1 MLYINLMVTANQIQL
16 IDTHTKKRMKS
27 KDSTKDMQKI
37 MEIEENKER
46 GEKKKRKKRTQ
57 NNLKTTK
64 LKISIYLSIISLNIN
79 GLNDPIK
86 NSNWKRRNKTITVG
100 KKKRKRKNRD

>member
-1 MLYINLMVTANQIQL
+1 MI
-16 IDTHTKKRMKS
+16 
-27 KDSTKDMQKI
+27 
-37 MEIEENKER
+37 
-46 GEKKKRKKRTQ
+46 KKKRKKRTQ

-100 KKKRKRKNRD
+100 KKKKKKKQRLVNGLKKTKTKTNKQTKKKQNKPIYMPSTTDPLQI